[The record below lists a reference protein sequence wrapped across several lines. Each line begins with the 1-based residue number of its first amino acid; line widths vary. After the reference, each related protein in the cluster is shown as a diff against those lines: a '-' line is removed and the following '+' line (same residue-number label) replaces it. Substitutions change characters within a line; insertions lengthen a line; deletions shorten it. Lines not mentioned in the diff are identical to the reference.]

1 MDRNE
6 FQTIVHEIAGEEYFP
21 TKKRYHNEKGPRKT
35 LTMEWSTGGY
45 SGGNCWDDT
54 ESTYYFSDNPEP
66 DFTVF
71 DQILE
76 KVCPQ
81 ISFIQY
87 KALCRHIVYNSRSE
101 AEYYGNSTNYSS
113 KSISVDTLYS
123 ELISKGL
130 I

>member
-21 TKKRYHNEKGPRKT
+21 TKKRYQDEKGPRKT
-35 LTMEWSTGGY
+35 LKTEWSTGGY

-54 ESTYYFSDNPEP
+54 EATYYSSDNPEP

-76 KVCPQ
+76 KVCPK
-81 ISFIQY
+81 ISFIEY
-87 KALCRHIVYNSRSE
+87 KALCRSIVYNSRSE

-123 ELISKGL
+123 ELKSKGL